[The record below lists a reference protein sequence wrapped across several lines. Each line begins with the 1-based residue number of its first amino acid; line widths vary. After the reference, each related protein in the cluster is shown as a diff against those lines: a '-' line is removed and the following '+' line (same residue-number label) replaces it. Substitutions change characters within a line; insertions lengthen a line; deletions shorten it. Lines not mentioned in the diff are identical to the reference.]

1 MFSHFSMVFLAFEG
15 FRDVLLMM
23 SRSSKFDEKLGIK
36 ESVDTLSLRAFG
48 IRPSELGDNI
58 FYNKILH

>member
-1 MFSHFSMVFLAFEG
+1 MEG
-15 FRDVLLMM
+15 FSRALEM
-23 SRSSKFDEKLGIK
+23 SRSSRFDEKLGIK

-58 FYNKILH
+58 FYNKHWTEISKR

>member
-1 MFSHFSMVFLAFEG
+1 
-15 FRDVLLMM
+15 M
-23 SRSSKFDEKLGIK
+23 SRSSRFDEKLGIK

-58 FYNKILH
+58 FYNKHWTEISKR